1 MDGFSSLFYLHT
13 PRPIASFSGTPFS
26 LYSAG
31 FPTRFGFISLSLADA
46 FKPTGSR
53 FLIAVH
59 AVQMSRNREIRQTPK
74 AQVSEI
80 ERASAKYGVKTFS
93 RLEPFA

>member
-1 MDGFSSLFYLHT
+1 
-13 PRPIASFSGTPFS
+13 
-26 LYSAG
+26 
-31 FPTRFGFISLSLADA
+31 LADA
-46 FKPTGSR
+46 FEPTGGR

-59 AVQMSRNREIRQTPK
+59 AVQLSRNREIRQTPP

-80 ERASAKYGVKTFS
+80 ERPSPKYGVKTFS